1 MNVNIL
7 KTKNYYH
14 SITDASLC
22 DCGYCRSY
30 RLQVKS
36 EYTKVARYL
45 ELFGIDI
52 TKPYETSAM
61 EPDDKGI
68 LEYCCCQYI
77 VFGNCAMEY
86 HHKIDEVEFRVATSY
101 PGTGIEQEHFVIELF
116 PIKLKVLQ

>member
-1 MNVNIL
+1 MNVNISE
-7 KTKNYYH
+7 TKKYYH

-45 ELFGIDI
+45 ESFGIDI
-52 TKPYETSAM
+52 TKPYETSAK

-68 LEYCCCQYI
+68 LEYCCCQYV
-77 VFGNCAMEY
+77 VFGNCETEY

-101 PGTGIEQEHFVIELF
+101 PGTGIEQDHFVIELF